1 MEYCTV
7 CKKALATIHILELED
22 GEVVQQKNLCG
33 SCAENSG
40 EVQPKTTTMKITTQ
54 ALEDLIGSLKG
65 EGAGGPEVGPSC
77 PGCSMTMAEFRTR
90 GRLGCP
96 RCYETFH
103 KSLLPLLERVH
114 DATSHRG
121 RFPTQT
127 PGQQSQPNTMQRLRN
142 RLDEAVKAEDYE
154 RAANLRD
161 EIQRLEQ
168 QGAKKGGKKEKD
180 AGK

>member
-22 GEVVQQKNLCG
+22 GEVIKQKNLCG
-33 SCAENSG
+33 ACAESSG
-40 EVQPKTTTMKITTQ
+40 EVHPKTTTMKITTQ

-65 EGAGGPEVGPSC
+65 EGGGPETGPSC
-77 PGCSMTMAEFRTR
+77 PACGMTQAEFRTR

-96 RCYETFH
+96 RCYDAFH

-121 RFPTQT
+121 RFPTQA
-127 PGQQSQPNTMQRLRN
+127 PGQQAQPNTMQRLRN
-142 RLDEAVKAEDYE
+142 RLDEAIKAEDYE

-168 QGAKKGGKKEKD
+168 QGTEQERGSGK
-180 AGK
+180 